1 MRLDNKFKKTQL
13 ILALGL
19 ILNILLSIF
28 KFLAGYY
35 GHSKALV
42 ADSVHSLSDSIT
54 DIIVMAGVFFWTKPP
69 DAEHPYGHGRLET
82 ITTLMLGF
90 ILMGASLAI
99 GYDAFEDL
107 GKSKTMIP
115 KNIALYAALVSIAV
129 KEFLYRITNNFGKK
143 IKSPALMANAWHHR
157 LDAMSSIPA
166 FLAVSGA
173 ILFPRINYIDIAGAL
188 IVSVFIFQASIK
200 ILWPGLG
207 EILGKG
213 ASENI
218 CREII
223 KTAQEMPDVI
233 NAENLRTRYNGM
245 KIFADL
251 NLVVNGNIS
260 VKTGHKI
267 AESVKTEIMKK
278 NPDIEDIIIHVE
290 PGEK

>member
-1 MRLDNKFKKTQL
+1 
-13 ILALGL
+13 
-19 ILNILLSIF
+19 
-28 KFLAGYY
+28 
-35 GHSKALV
+35 
-42 ADSVHSLSDSIT
+42 
-54 DIIVMAGVFFWTKPP
+54 
-69 DAEHPYGHGRLET
+69 
-82 ITTLMLGF
+82 MLGF

>member
-188 IVSVFIFQASIK
+188 IVSVFVFQASIK

-218 CREII
+218 CKEII

>member
-218 CREII
+218 CKEII